1 MSNQLDACLILG
13 CGGYETHTGFLVC
26 SSVSNVML
34 DLKDIS
40 EDNYEKTMV
49 FLDRTCKMFDRP
61 VYDYNKVVNIISLL
75 YKNYHVIEEDRLIDI
90 QRFIRLHKECG
101 IFLILLL
108 REDFN
113 ARQ

>member
-49 FLDRTCKMFDRP
+49 FLD
-61 VYDYNKVVNIISLL
+61 
-75 YKNYHVIEEDRLIDI
+75 
-90 QRFIRLHKECG
+90 
-101 IFLILLL
+101 
-108 REDFN
+108 
-113 ARQ
+113 